1 MLDRLEQGETPGD
14 QLQGIGYTVYKVRV
28 KNSDAQRGKSGG
40 YRVIYYVQT
49 EEHITMLAMYSK
61 SDQADIGAETL
72 RRYEYKNHRGQTLHL
87 TSSLFLNYFLFS
99 CKSPGQRGPGLFISR
114 WQAGVHRQRRV

>member
-1 MLDRLEQGETPGD
+1 MNIDYTDEFKQHIRRLGRRYRSMRQDLQELLDRLEQGETPGD

-28 KNSDAQRGKSGG
+28 KNSDALRGKSGG

-72 RRYEYKNHRGQTLHL
+72 RRILGHYLEQ
-87 TSSLFLNYFLFS
+87 
-99 CKSPGQRGPGLFISR
+99 
-114 WQAGVHRQRRV
+114 